1 MEHMARDKKSVV
13 VVFVE
18 MVLMVCK
25 MVADGTRVAFVI
37 RTLLERV
44 SGDTHGQTKTARTE
58 K

>member
-1 MEHMARDKKSVV
+1 MARDKKSVV

-25 MVADGTRVAFVI
+25 MVADGTRVAFAI

>member
-25 MVADGTRVAFVI
+25 MVADGTRVAFG
-37 RTLLERV
+37 TM
-44 SGDTHGQTKTARTE
+44 DTVE
-58 K
+58 KSEW